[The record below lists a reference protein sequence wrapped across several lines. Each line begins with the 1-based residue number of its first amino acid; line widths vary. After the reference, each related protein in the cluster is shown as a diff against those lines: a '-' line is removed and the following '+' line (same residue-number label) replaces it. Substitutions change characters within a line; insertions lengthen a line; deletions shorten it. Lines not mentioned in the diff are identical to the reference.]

1 MTDISPH
8 WLFLAFMALAAMTVL
23 ASRLASRS
31 QGSLQA
37 AREAEEEFTGGEAD
51 PDFRYFAAGPEARPT
66 ALLMIRRDWALED
79 GWRELADPGRDLPDA
94 VEGMQRQ
101 AVERNRP
108 LHGFDLLDP
117 RGMRIGAWYGPLGP
131 RPALRFREGNRLS
144 VETPPITHEP

>member
-1 MTDISPH
+1 MADISPH
-8 WLFLAFMALAAMTVL
+8 WLFLAFMALAALTVL

-31 QGSLQA
+31 RGGLQA

-51 PDFRYFAAGPEARPT
+51 PDFRYFAAGPGARPT
-66 ALLMIRRDWALED
+66 ALLMIRRDWVLED

-101 AVERNRP
+101 AAERNRP

-117 RGMRIGAWYGPLGP
+117 QGMRIGSWYGPLGP